1 MKPIQD
7 VENTIEVQSITDRV
21 RVEIYPNEA
30 TSETKTFNVELTI
43 DQCITLVKELKSAME
58 QTINNI

>member
-21 RVEIYPNEA
+21 RVEIYPNDA

-43 DQCITLVKELKSAME
+43 EQCITLVKELKSAIL
-58 QTINNI
+58 QTINDI